1 MSEDEIR
8 EFLAEAISIT
18 GDQVSVVERIAAR
31 WLKDREEYA
40 DDAREDIYMEGRDSW
55 ESE

>member
-8 EFLAEAISIT
+8 EFLDEAVSVT
-18 GDQVSVVERIAAR
+18 GDRVSVVERIAAR

-40 DDAREDIYMEGRDSW
+40 DDAREDVYQESRDGW
-55 ESE
+55 QDE